1 MVKVTYVP
9 NTEVAIHEVIEE
21 DSSNFF
27 EEIIR
32 QMLATPVHVQPT
44 VNWIDGVAFVVSPMP
59 PTDDIVRESLAGKI
73 HFAAV
78 MFTRTPYQAQVALK
92 LGNQEFS
99 VRLRRAESNQ
109 TLVELVRFLKSF
121 RHG

>member
-1 MVKVTYVP
+1 
-9 NTEVAIHEVIEE
+9 
-21 DSSNFF
+21 
-27 EEIIR
+27 
-32 QMLATPVHVQPT
+32 
-44 VNWIDGVAFVVSPMP
+44 
-59 PTDDIVRESLAGKI
+59 
-73 HFAAV
+73 